1 MAQLTILTRYLPLL
15 CGAVLLSSC
24 SFLDKT
30 LSSPTADYQRSQSAP
45 SLEVPPDLNVTKSDD
60 ALAVPTATQATQED
74 NATYSAYSQSNSN
87 PQATGA
93 SQVLPAQPDIQVERD
108 GDKRWLVIDAD
119 RTAVWNKMREFWLQN
134 GFLIKREDPRIGIL
148 ETDWAENRADI
159 PMDPVRKVLSKA
171 LGSLYSAPTRD
182 MFHVRLEPGSKPG
195 TTELYLTQRG
205 MKEVVNDKST
215 IWEVRPSDP
224 ALESEMLNRL
234 MVFMGV
240 QAQQAKQ
247 ELKNAQSPAPRAQLT
262 QNADG
267 TAALNV
273 EEDVSRAWRR
283 TGLAL
288 DRVGFTVE
296 DRNRSKGV
304 YYVAY
309 DDPLKETKSKGLFSK
324 LAFWRSDDAKAKAQ
338 GDKYQ
343 VVLESQGASTR
354 ITVQDLDGKPVTT
367 KTGARI
373 LTLLQEQLK

>member
-1 MAQLTILTRYLPLL
+1 MAQHPILTRFLPLACAAL
-15 CGAVLLSSC
+15 LLSSC
-24 SFLDKT
+24 SFLDKS
-30 LSSPTADYQRSQSAP
+30 LSSPTADYQRSKSAP
-45 SLEVPPDLNVTKSDD
+45 TLEVPPDLSVSKADD
-60 ALAVPTATQATQED
+60 ALTVPAAAPED
-74 NATYSAYSQSNSN
+74 ESTYSAYSQTSPN
-87 PQATGA
+87 PQAAGA
-93 SQVLPAQPDIQVERD
+93 PQVLPAQNDIHVERD
-108 GDKRWLVIDAD
+108 GDKRWLVINAD
-119 RTAVWNKMREFWLQN
+119 SAAVWTKMREFWLQN
-134 GFLIKREDPRIGIL
+134 GFLIKHEDPRIGIL
-148 ETDWAENRADI
+148 DTDWSENRADI

-171 LGSLYSAPTRD
+171 LGTLYSAPTRD
-182 MFHVRLEPGSKPG
+182 MFHVRLEKGTQPG
-195 TTELYLTQRG
+195 TTELYLTHRG
-205 MKEVVNDKST
+205 MKEVVNGNST

-224 ALESEMLNRL
+224 ELESEMLSRL

-247 ELKNAQSPAPRAQLT
+247 ELKTAVSPAPRAQLI

-267 TAALNV
+267 TAVLNV

-304 YYVAY
+304 YYVNY
-309 DDPLKETKSKGLFSK
+309 DDPLKETKSKGLLSK

-354 ITVQDLDGKPVTT
+354 ITVQDMDGKPVTT